1 MVFHIYTFRKPNIS
15 LAPENTKNDDVPKI
29 QNRAYLAKTWFFL
42 RFYVS
47 QNLSHV
53 LYYLETIIFA
63 WNFRCHTRFWEQ
75 ILDQKLCNL
84 RRTERF
90 GGSPKRA
97 VFLASFGV
105 QKSYAFCE
113 GWNDL
118 GDRKSDIFAHFWHK
132 VWFYSYICLPFG
144 ATRSASV
151 I

>member
-42 RFYVS
+42 EILCFTKFITCTVLPRNDDICVKFPM
-47 QNLSHV
+47 SHDILRANFGSKV
-53 LYYLETIIFA
+53 VQFTKDWTI
-63 WNFRCHTRFWEQ
+63 WRV
-75 ILDQKLCNL
+75 
-84 RRTERF
+84 
-90 GGSPKRA
+90 PKTSC
-97 VFLASFGV
+97 FLASFCV

-118 GDRKSDIFAHFWHK
+118 GDRKSDIFARFWHK
-132 VWFYSYICLPFG
+132 FWFSDICLTFG